1 VTRISRALLATVAS
15 IALLA
20 APARATTR
28 RVLVLNQGNAAIMY
42 LRIGSVSSAKW
53 SADLLGYDD
62 AIDVGSGKDVTVDVD
77 ENACTYDLQATYD
90 DGTTQ
95 IAPGVDLCSTD
106 RVSFYESLPGR

>member
-1 VTRISRALLATVAS
+1 MRSFRAFVAAIAA

-20 APARATTR
+20 VPARASTR

-42 LRIGSVSSAKW
+42 LRVGSAANAKW

-62 AIDVGSGKDVTVDVD
+62 AIAVGRGMDVAIDVD
-77 ENACTYDLQATYD
+77 DTTCTYDLQATYD

-95 IAPGVDLCSTD
+95 VAPSVDLCSTD
-106 RVSFYESLPGR
+106 RVSFYEPLPGR

>member
-1 VTRISRALLATVAS
+1 MMRMVRALVAAVAAA
-15 IALLA
+15 ALLA
-20 APARATTR
+20 APARASTR

-42 LRIGSVSSAKW
+42 LRIGSVARARW

-62 AIDVGSGKDVTVDVD
+62 AIDVGRGMDVTVDVD

-95 IAPGVDLCSTD
+95 VAPAIDLCSTD
-106 RVSFYESLPGR
+106 RVSFYEALPGR

>member
-1 VTRISRALLATVAS
+1 MRIAHALLATFAAV
-15 IALLA
+15 ALLA
-20 APARATTR
+20 APARASTR
-28 RVLVLNQGNAAIMY
+28 RVLVLNQGNAAIIY
-42 LRIGSVSSAKW
+42 LRIGSVASATW

-62 AIDVGSGKDVTVDVD
+62 AIDVGRGMDVAVDVD

>member
-1 VTRISRALLATVAS
+1 MRALRIFAATFAAAALLAV
-15 IALLA
+15 
-20 APARATTR
+20 PARASTR

-42 LRIGSVSSAKW
+42 LRVGSAVNAKW

-62 AIDVGSGKDVTVDVD
+62 AIAVGRGEDVTIDVD

-95 IAPGVDLCSTD
+95 IAPAVDLCSTD
-106 RVSFYESLPGR
+106 RVSFYESLPAR